1 MATGKEFMSQ
11 LETRFA
17 QLSVEERLDKI
28 VEYQKKLTAL
38 KAEGLSEEAAAE
50 LEAAGEAAE
59 EAAEAA
65 VEAAIEGASPYD
77 TVIGSFGKVT
87 GLRTRGGKIMDIE
100 WDETGVRTTEY

>member
-38 KAEGLSEEAAAE
+38 KAEGLSEEEAVARLEAELPLPVPVAEVTEDYGNIHHPKKPLLTAVLYTLALAAVLAAA
-50 LEAAGEAAE
+50 
-59 EAAEAA
+59 
-65 VEAAIEGASPYD
+65 Y
-77 TVIGSFGKVT
+77 FF
-87 GLRTRGGKIMDIE
+87 TRLMG
-100 WDETGVRTTEY
+100 

>member
-38 KAEGLSEEAAAE
+38 KAEGLSEEEAVARLEAELPLPLPVPVPEVTEDYGNIHHPKKPLLTAVLYTLALAAVLAAA
-50 LEAAGEAAE
+50 
-59 EAAEAA
+59 
-65 VEAAIEGASPYD
+65 Y
-77 TVIGSFGKVT
+77 FF
-87 GLRTRGGKIMDIE
+87 TRLMG
-100 WDETGVRTTEY
+100 

>member
-38 KAEGLSEEAAAE
+38 KAEGYSEEEAVARLEAELPLPVPVAEVTEDYGNIHHPKKPLLTAVLYTLALAAVLAAAYFFTQ
-50 LEAAGEAAE
+50 LMG
-59 EAAEAA
+59 
-65 VEAAIEGASPYD
+65 
-77 TVIGSFGKVT
+77 
-87 GLRTRGGKIMDIE
+87 
-100 WDETGVRTTEY
+100 

>member
-38 KAEGLSEEAAAE
+38 KAEGLSEAEAVARLEAELPLPVPVAEVTEDYGNIHHPKKPLLTAVLYTLALAAVLAAA
-50 LEAAGEAAE
+50 
-59 EAAEAA
+59 
-65 VEAAIEGASPYD
+65 Y
-77 TVIGSFGKVT
+77 FF
-87 GLRTRGGKIMDIE
+87 TRLMG
-100 WDETGVRTTEY
+100 

>member
-38 KAEGLSEEAAAE
+38 KAEGLSEEEAVARLEADLPLPVPVAEVTEDYGNIHHPKKPLLTAVLYTLALAAVLAAA
-50 LEAAGEAAE
+50 
-59 EAAEAA
+59 
-65 VEAAIEGASPYD
+65 Y
-77 TVIGSFGKVT
+77 FF
-87 GLRTRGGKIMDIE
+87 TRLMG
-100 WDETGVRTTEY
+100 

>member
-38 KAEGLSEEAAAE
+38 KAEGLSEEEAVARLEAELPLPVPVAEVTEDYGNIHHPKKPLLTAVLYTLALAAVLAAA
-50 LEAAGEAAE
+50 
-59 EAAEAA
+59 
-65 VEAAIEGASPYD
+65 Y
-77 TVIGSFGKVT
+77 FF
-87 GLRTRGGKIMDIE
+87 TRWLG
-100 WDETGVRTTEY
+100 

>member
-38 KAEGLSEEAAAE
+38 KAEGLSEEEAVARLEAELPLPVPMAEVTEDYGNIHHPKKPLLTAVLYTLALAAVLAAA
-50 LEAAGEAAE
+50 
-59 EAAEAA
+59 
-65 VEAAIEGASPYD
+65 Y
-77 TVIGSFGKVT
+77 FF
-87 GLRTRGGKIMDIE
+87 TRLMG
-100 WDETGVRTTEY
+100 